1 MEQNCVQILAQSLEK
16 KSKVLD
22 DIIEQN
28 NLQEMILKQTQ
39 FDMDAFEKSVDEQ
52 NRLIAELDKLDSGFE
67 IVYER
72 TREEMLVNK
81 PKYSK
86 EIALMQKL
94 IQTITD
100 KIVTI
105 NAGNLRNKRMA
116 ENQFRKERQAI
127 QQNVSKSKVARDY
140 YNSMNKLN
148 CIAPQFYDSK
158 K

>member
-22 DIIEQN
+22 GIIEQN
-28 NLQEMILKQTQ
+28 NIQETILKQDK
-39 FDMDAFEKSVDEQ
+39 FDMDTFEKSVDEQ

-67 IVYER
+67 LVYER
-72 TREEMLVNK
+72 TREEMLLHK
-81 PKYSK
+81 ARYSK
-86 EIALMQKL
+86 EIALMQTL
-94 IQTITD
+94 IQQITD

-116 ENQFRKERQAI
+116 ENQFRKERIAL
-127 QQNVSKSKVARDY
+127 QQNVSKSRVARDY
-140 YNSMNKLN
+140 YNNMNKLN
-148 CIAPQFYDSK
+148 CVAPQFYDSK

>member
-81 PKYSK
+81 LKYSK

>member
-22 DIIEQN
+22 GIIEQN
-28 NLQEMILKQTQ
+28 NLQENILKQDK
-39 FDMDAFEKSVDEQ
+39 FDMDTFEQSVDEQ
-52 NRLIAELDKLDSGFE
+52 NRLIAELDRLDSGFE
-67 IVYER
+67 TVYER
-72 TREEMLVNK
+72 TREEILTNK
-81 PKYSK
+81 AKYSK
-86 EIALMQKL
+86 EIALMQSL
-94 IQTITD
+94 IQQITD

-116 ENQFRKERQAI
+116 ENQFRKERLAI

-148 CIAPQFYDSK
+148 CVAPQFYDSK

>member
-28 NLQEMILKQTQ
+28 NLQETILKQ
-39 FDMDAFEKSVDEQ
+39 DKLDRDAFEKSVDEQ
-52 NRLIAELDKLDSGFE
+52 NKLIAELDRLDRGFE
-67 IVYER
+67 TVYDR
-72 TREEMLVNK
+72 TREEMVVNK
-81 PKYSK
+81 AKYSK
-86 EIALMQKL
+86 EIALMKSL
-94 IQTITD
+94 IQQITD
-100 KIVTI
+100 KIVAI
-105 NAGNLRNKRMA
+105 NAGNLRNQRMA
-116 ENQFRKERQAI
+116 ENQFKKERLAI

-148 CIAPQFYDSK
+148 CVAPQFYDSK